1 MRKWLWILC
10 LLMLCGCNDKEM
22 VDTFNNDN
30 SYHFYISKL
39 GIYEDDANSN
49 FLLLFDK
56 DFVIDKK
63 VDYLVLLEDMDIGI
77 DYRDKYI
84 LRDKMVLDGV
94 EIYIDNMIGIS
105 FNNYLLCIYGDEWYY
120 KDDFGKCDFIYILN
134 GEDEVDI
141 SFSDRVK
148 VLFYNEYSEFKT
160 SFLEKIFSSWL
171 DTYIVGSDSIISLE
185 ISNDEYIV
193 NVLDIEKE

>member
-1 MRKWLWILC
+1 MKKWFCFLA
-10 LLMLCGCNDKEM
+10 LLMLGGCNDREM
-22 VDTFNNDN
+22 VDTFDNDD
-30 SYHFYISKL
+30 SYHFYISKS

-56 DFVIDKK
+56 GLVMNNR
-63 VDYLVLLEDMDIGI
+63 VDYLVLLEDRDIGI
-77 DYRDKYI
+77 DYKDKYI
-84 LRDKMVLDGV
+84 LRDKLVLDGV

-105 FNNYLLCIYGDEWYY
+105 FDNYLFCVYGDEWYY

-134 GEDEVDI
+134 GEDDVNI

-160 SFLEKIFSSWL
+160 SFLEKMFASWL
-171 DTYIVGSDSIISLE
+171 DTYIVSSDSVISLV
-185 ISNDEYIV
+185 ISDDGYEV
-193 NVLDIEKE
+193 NTLEIEKE

>member
-1 MRKWLWILC
+1 MKKWFCFLA
-10 LLMLCGCNDKEM
+10 LLMLGGCNDREM
-22 VDTFNNDN
+22 VDTFDNDD
-30 SYHFYISKL
+30 SYHFYISKS

-56 DFVIDKK
+56 GLVMNNR

-77 DYRDKYI
+77 DYKDKYI
-84 LRDKMVLDGV
+84 LRDKLVLDGV

-105 FNNYLLCIYGDEWYY
+105 FDNYLFCVYGDEWYY

-134 GEDEVDI
+134 GEDDVNI

-160 SFLEKIFSSWL
+160 SFLEKMFASWL
-171 DTYIVGSDSIISLE
+171 DTYIVSSDSVISLV
-185 ISNDEYIV
+185 ISDDGYEV
-193 NVLDIEKE
+193 NTLEIEKE

>member
-1 MRKWLWILC
+1 MKKWFCSLA
-10 LLMLCGCNDKEM
+10 LLMLGGCNDREM
-22 VDTFNNDN
+22 VDTFDNDD
-30 SYHFYISKL
+30 SYHFYISKS

-56 DFVIDKK
+56 GLVMDNR
-63 VDYLVLLEDMDIGI
+63 VDYLVLLEDMDIDI
-77 DYRDKYI
+77 DYKDKYI
-84 LRDKMVLDGV
+84 LRDELVLDGV

-105 FNNYLLCIYGDEWYY
+105 FDNYLFCVYGDEWYY

-134 GEDEVDI
+134 GEDDVDI

-160 SFLEKIFSSWL
+160 SFLEKMFASWL
-171 DTYIVGSDSIISLE
+171 DTYIVSSDSVISLV
-185 ISNDEYIV
+185 ISDDGYEV
-193 NVLDIEKE
+193 NTLEIEKE

>member
-1 MRKWLWILC
+1 MKKWFCFLA
-10 LLMLCGCNDKEM
+10 LLMLGGCNDREM
-22 VDTFNNDN
+22 VDTFDNDD
-30 SYHFYISKL
+30 SYHFYISKS

-56 DFVIDKK
+56 GLVMDNR
-63 VDYLVLLEDMDIGI
+63 VDYLVLLEDRDIGI
-77 DYRDKYI
+77 DYKDKYI
-84 LRDKMVLDGV
+84 LRDKLVLDGV

-105 FNNYLLCIYGDEWYY
+105 FDNYLFCVYGDEWYY

-134 GEDEVDI
+134 GEDDVNI

-160 SFLEKIFSSWL
+160 SFLEKMFASWL
-171 DTYIVGSDSIISLE
+171 DTYIVSSDSVISLV
-185 ISNDEYIV
+185 ISDDGYEV
-193 NVLDIEKE
+193 NTLDIEKE

>member
-1 MRKWLWILC
+1 MKKWFC
-10 LLMLCGCNDKEM
+10 FFVLLMLGGCNDREM
-22 VDTFNNDN
+22 VDTFDNDD
-30 SYHFYISKL
+30 SYHFYISKS

-56 DFVIDKK
+56 GLVMDNR
-63 VDYLVLLEDMDIGI
+63 VDYLVLLEDRDIGI
-77 DYRDKYI
+77 DYKDKYI
-84 LRDKMVLDGV
+84 LRDKLVLDGV

-105 FNNYLLCIYGDEWYY
+105 FDNYLFCVYGDEWYY

-134 GEDEVDI
+134 GEDDVNI

-160 SFLEKIFSSWL
+160 SFLEKMFASWL
-171 DTYIVGSDSIISLE
+171 DTYIVSSDSVISLV
-185 ISNDEYIV
+185 ISDDGYEV
-193 NVLDIEKE
+193 NTLEIEKE

>member
-1 MRKWLWILC
+1 MKKWFC
-10 LLMLCGCNDKEM
+10 FFVLLMLGGCNDREM
-22 VDTFNNDN
+22 VDTFDNDD
-30 SYHFYISKL
+30 SYHFYISKS

-56 DFVIDKK
+56 GLVMDNR
-63 VDYLVLLEDMDIGI
+63 VDYLVLLEDRDIGI
-77 DYRDKYI
+77 DYKDKYI
-84 LRDKMVLDGV
+84 LRDKLVLDGV

-105 FNNYLLCIYGDEWYY
+105 FDNYLFCVYGDEWYY

-134 GEDEVDI
+134 GEDDVNI

-160 SFLEKIFSSWL
+160 SFLEKMFASWL
-171 DTYIVGSDSIISLE
+171 DTYIVSSDSVISLV
-185 ISNDEYIV
+185 ISDDGYEV
-193 NVLDIEKE
+193 NTLDIEKE

>member
-1 MRKWLWILC
+1 MKKWFCFLA
-10 LLMLCGCNDKEM
+10 LLMLGGCNDREM
-22 VDTFNNDN
+22 VDTFDNDD
-30 SYHFYISKL
+30 SYHFYISKS

-56 DFVIDKK
+56 GLVMDNR
-63 VDYLVLLEDMDIGI
+63 VDYLVLLEDRDIGI
-77 DYRDKYI
+77 DYKDKYI
-84 LRDKMVLDGV
+84 LRDKLVLDGV

-105 FNNYLLCIYGDEWYY
+105 FDNYLFCVYGDEWYY

-134 GEDEVDI
+134 GEDDVNI

-160 SFLEKIFSSWL
+160 SFLEKMFASWL
-171 DTYIVGSDSIISLE
+171 DTYIVSSDSVISLV
-185 ISNDEYIV
+185 ISDDGYEV
-193 NVLDIEKE
+193 NTLEIEKE

>member
-1 MRKWLWILC
+1 MKKWFC
-10 LLMLCGCNDKEM
+10 FFFLLMLGGCNDREM
-22 VDTFNNDN
+22 VDTFDNDD
-30 SYHFYISKL
+30 SYHFYISKS

-56 DFVIDKK
+56 GLVMDNR
-63 VDYLVLLEDMDIGI
+63 VDYLVLLEDMDIDI
-77 DYRDKYI
+77 DYKDKYI
-84 LRDKMVLDGV
+84 LRDELVLDGV

-105 FNNYLLCIYGDEWYY
+105 FDNYLFCVYGDEWYY

-134 GEDEVDI
+134 GEDDVDI

-160 SFLEKIFSSWL
+160 SFLEKMFASWL
-171 DTYIVGSDSIISLE
+171 DTYIVSSDSVISLV
-185 ISNDEYIV
+185 ISDDGYEV
-193 NVLDIEKE
+193 NTLEIEKE

>member
-1 MRKWLWILC
+1 MKKWFCFLA
-10 LLMLCGCNDKEM
+10 LLMLGGCNDREM
-22 VDTFNNDN
+22 VDTFDNDD
-30 SYHFYISKL
+30 SYHFYISKS

-56 DFVIDKK
+56 GLVMDKK
-63 VDYLVLLEDMDIGI
+63 VDYLVLLEDMDIDI
-77 DYRDKYI
+77 DYKDKYI
-84 LRDKMVLDGV
+84 LRDKLVLDGV

-105 FNNYLLCIYGDEWYY
+105 FDNYLFCIYRDEWYY

-134 GEDEVDI
+134 GEDDVNI

-160 SFLEKIFSSWL
+160 SFLEKMFASWL
-171 DTYIVGSDSIISLE
+171 DTYIVSSDSVISLV
-185 ISNDEYIV
+185 ISDDGYEV
-193 NVLDIEKE
+193 NTLEIEKE

>member
-1 MRKWLWILC
+1 MKKWFCFLA
-10 LLMLCGCNDKEM
+10 LLMLGGCNDREM
-22 VDTFNNDN
+22 VDTFDNDD
-30 SYHFYISKL
+30 SYHFYISKS

-56 DFVIDKK
+56 GLVMDNR
-63 VDYLVLLEDMDIGI
+63 VDYLVLLEDRDIGI
-77 DYRDKYI
+77 DYKDKYI
-84 LRDKMVLDGV
+84 LRDKLVLDGV

-105 FNNYLLCIYGDEWYY
+105 FDNYLFCVYGDEWYY

-134 GEDEVDI
+134 GEDDVDI

-160 SFLEKIFSSWL
+160 SFLEKMFASWL
-171 DTYIVGSDSIISLE
+171 DTYIVSSDSVISLV
-185 ISNDEYIV
+185 ISDDGYEV
-193 NVLDIEKE
+193 NTLEIEKE

>member
-1 MRKWLWILC
+1 MKKWFCFLA
-10 LLMLCGCNDKEM
+10 LLMLGGCNDREM
-22 VDTFNNDN
+22 VDTFDNDD
-30 SYHFYISKL
+30 SYHFYISKS

-56 DFVIDKK
+56 GLVMDNR
-63 VDYLVLLEDMDIGI
+63 VDYLVLLEDMDIDI
-77 DYRDKYI
+77 DYKDKYI
-84 LRDKMVLDGV
+84 LRDELVLDGV

-105 FNNYLLCIYGDEWYY
+105 FDNYLFCVYGDEWYY

-134 GEDEVDI
+134 GEDDVDI

-160 SFLEKIFSSWL
+160 SFLEKMFASWL
-171 DTYIVGSDSIISLE
+171 DTYIVSSDSVISLV
-185 ISNDEYIV
+185 ISDDGYEV
-193 NVLDIEKE
+193 NTLEIEKE

>member
-1 MRKWLWILC
+1 MRKWFC
-10 LLMLCGCNDKEM
+10 FFALLMLGGCNDREM
-22 VDTFNNDN
+22 VDTFDNDD
-30 SYHFYISKL
+30 SYQFYISKS

-56 DFVIDKK
+56 GLVMDNR
-63 VDYLVLLEDMDIGI
+63 VDYLVLLEDRDIGI
-77 DYRDKYI
+77 DYKDKYI
-84 LRDKMVLDGV
+84 LRDKLVLDGV

-105 FNNYLLCIYGDEWYY
+105 FDNYLFCVYGDEWYY

-134 GEDEVDI
+134 GEDDVDI

-160 SFLEKIFSSWL
+160 SFLEKMFASWL
-171 DTYIVGSDSIISLE
+171 DTYIVSSDSVISLV
-185 ISNDEYIV
+185 ISDDGYEV
-193 NVLDIEKE
+193 NTLEIEKE